1 MNCDKRDA
9 FQSKVSNMEIEYH
22 NGGFFLGTP
31 SNICT
36 IDKIFSTSSESSGI
50 DGGSCVFSHGGSRLG
65 IGRAKRDELLKKEEK
80 DAKARKKTAVVG
92 DMKPMEET
100 LKIINH
106 DIVQVCLT
114 TKALNVTQ

>member
-1 MNCDKRDA
+1 M
-9 FQSKVSNMEIEYH
+9 
-22 NGGFFLGTP
+22 
-31 SNICT
+31 
-36 IDKIFSTSSESSGI
+36 KIKK
-50 DGGSCVFSHGGSRLG
+50 DLLRKKLHVC
-65 IGRAKRDELLKKEEK
+65 ELLKKEEK